1 MLHGLSRAMTG
12 PQLLTEVIM
21 SDSEQSYL
29 RDVQYRF
36 PDRLKARSIL
46 HTRYGRGDWFE
57 WLASN
62 IPLPA
67 GGVIADVGCGAGSFW
82 TNAPQSLP
90 SDLKLRLSDIS
101 EGMADAARASIAA
114 LRRWHDV
121 EVSVADAVALP
132 LANASVDTTIAIHM
146 LYHLTDPASGLREM
160 ARVTREGGAV
170 AVVLNPAG
178 TMAELSALAR
188 APFGGEIDPRPEPLS
203 SEQGLALMQ
212 REFAS
217 VDVVRYDDE
226 LRVTDPVD
234 LLGYLGSLPIADK
247 PGVMEKLA
255 AIVEDAFRRTD
266 GVFTIAKASEL
277 LIGRR

>member
-1 MLHGLSRAMTG
+1 MA
-12 PQLLTEVIM
+12 
-21 SDSEQSYL
+21 DSEQSYL

-36 PDRLKARSIL
+36 PDRLKARSVL
-46 HTRYGRGDWFE
+46 HARYGRGDWFE
-57 WLASN
+57 WLSTN
-62 IPLPA
+62 IPLSA

-82 TNAPQSLP
+82 TNAPQSVP
-90 SDLKLRLSDIS
+90 SDLRLRLFDIS
-101 EGMADAARASIAA
+101 DGMVDSARAAIAA
-114 LRRWHDV
+114 MQRWQDV
-121 EVSVADAVALP
+121 EAFVADAVALP
-132 LANASVDTTIAIHM
+132 LADASVDTTIAIHM
-146 LYHLTDPASGLREM
+146 LYHLTDPASGLKEM
-160 ARVTREGGAV
+160 ARVTREGGVV

-188 APFGGEIDPRPEPLS
+188 APFGGEPDSRPEPLS

-212 REFAS
+212 REFES

-255 AIVEDAFRRTD
+255 AIVEDAFRKTD
-266 GVFTIAKASEL
+266 GAFTITKASEL
-277 LIGRR
+277 LLGRR

>member
-1 MLHGLSRAMTG
+1 MA
-12 PQLLTEVIM
+12 
-21 SDSEQSYL
+21 DSEQSYL

-57 WLASN
+57 WLSTN

-82 TNAPQSLP
+82 TNAPQSVP
-90 SDLKLRLSDIS
+90 SDLTLRLFDIS
-101 EGMADAARASIAA
+101 EGMVDPARAAIAA
-114 LRRWHDV
+114 MQRWYDI

-132 LANASVDTTIAIHM
+132 LADASMDTTIAIHM
-146 LYHLTDPASGLREM
+146 LYHLSDPASGLREM
-160 ARVTREGGAV
+160 ARVTREGGVV

-188 APFGGEIDPRPEPLS
+188 APFGGETDPRPEPLS

-217 VDVVRYDDE
+217 VDMVRYDDE
-226 LRVTDPVD
+226 LCVTDPVD
-234 LLGYLGSLPIADK
+234 LLGYLSSLPIADK
-247 PGVMEKLA
+247 PGAMEKLA
-255 AIVEDAFRRTD
+255 VAVEDAFRRTD
-266 GVFTIAKASEL
+266 GVFTITKASEL

>member
-1 MLHGLSRAMTG
+1 MLATQKEGCGALYRESRAMDENRRY
-12 PQLLTEVIM
+12 LT
-21 SDSEQSYL
+21 
-29 RDVQYRF
+29 DVQYRF

-57 WLASN
+57 WLSAN

-67 GGVIADVGCGAGSFW
+67 GGVIADVGCGGGSFW
-82 TNAPQSLP
+82 TNAPQSVP
-90 SDLKLRLSDIS
+90 SDLRLRLFDIS
-101 EGMADAARASIAA
+101 EGMVDAARTSILAM
-114 LRRWHDV
+114 RRWHDV
-121 EVSVADAVALP
+121 EACVADAVALP
-132 LANASVDTTIAIHM
+132 LADSVVDTTIAIHM

-160 ARVTREGGAV
+160 ARATREGGVV

-188 APFGGEIDPRPEPLS
+188 APFGGETDPRPEPLS

-212 REFAS
+212 REFVS

-234 LLGYLGSLPIADK
+234 LLGYLGSLPIAEK
-247 PGVMEKLA
+247 PGIMEKLA
-255 AIVEDAFRRTD
+255 ATVEDAFRETN
-266 GVFTIAKASEL
+266 GVFTITKASEL

>member
-1 MLHGLSRAMTG
+1 MA
-12 PQLLTEVIM
+12 
-21 SDSEQSYL
+21 DSEQSYL

-46 HTRYGRGDWFE
+46 HNRYGRGDWFA
-57 WLASN
+57 WLSSN
-62 IPLPA
+62 IPLPL

-82 TNAPQSLP
+82 ANAPQSVP
-90 SDLKLRLSDIS
+90 SNLRLRLFDIS
-101 EGMADAARASIAA
+101 QGMVDAARASIGAMQ
-114 LRRWHDV
+114 RWHDV
-121 EVSVADAVALP
+121 EVSVADVAALP
-132 LANASVDTTIAIHM
+132 LADASADTTIAIHM
-146 LYHLTDPASGLREM
+146 LYHLADPASGLKEM
-160 ARVTREGGAV
+160 ARVTREDGVV

-188 APFGGEIDPRPEPLS
+188 APFGDADPRPEPLS
-203 SEQGLALMQ
+203 SEQGMVLM
-212 REFAS
+212 RGEFAS
-217 VDVVRYDDE
+217 VDVVRYNDE

-255 AIVEDAFRRTD
+255 AAVEDAFRRSD
-266 GVFTIAKASEL
+266 GVFTINKASEL

>member
-1 MLHGLSRAMTG
+1 
-12 PQLLTEVIM
+12 M
-21 SDSEQSYL
+21 SGSEQSYL

-82 TNAPQSLP
+82 TNAPQSVP
-90 SDLKLRLSDIS
+90 SDLKLRLFDIS
-101 EGMADAARASIAA
+101 EGMIDAARASIAA
-114 LRRWHDV
+114 MQRWHDV
-121 EVSVADAVALP
+121 EASVADAVALP
-132 LANASVDTTIAIHM
+132 MTAASVDTTIAIHM
-146 LYHLTDPASGLREM
+146 LYHLTDPASGLKEM
-160 ARVTREGGAV
+160 ARVTRGGGVV

-188 APFGGEIDPRPEPLS
+188 APFGGETDPRPEPLS
-203 SEQGLALMQ
+203 SEQGLTLMQ

-226 LRVTDPVD
+226 LRVTDPID

-247 PGVMEKLA
+247 PGVMDKLA
-255 AIVEDAFRRTD
+255 AIVQDAFRRTD
-266 GVFTIAKASEL
+266 GVFTITKASEL

>member
-1 MLHGLSRAMTG
+1 MTRES
-12 PQLLTEVIM
+12 LM
-21 SDSEQSYL
+21 ADEQAYL

-57 WLASN
+57 WLAAN

-67 GGVIADVGCGAGSFW
+67 GGLIADVGCGAGSFW
-82 TNAPQSLP
+82 TNAPEFLTA
-90 SDLKLRLSDIS
+90 DLRLRLFDIS
-101 EGMADAARASIAA
+101 QGMADAARVAVDAMQ
-114 LRRWHDV
+114 RWRDV
-121 EVSVADAVALP
+121 EVCVADATALP
-132 LANASVDTTIAIHM
+132 LADGSVDTTIAVHM
-146 LYHLTDPASGLREM
+146 LYHLDDPVAGLKEM
-160 ARVTREGGAV
+160 SRVTRDGGVV
-170 AVVLNPAG
+170 AVVLNSSG

-188 APFGGEIDPRPEPLS
+188 APFGYMPDPPSEPLT

-212 REFAS
+212 DEFAS

-247 PGVMEKLA
+247 PGVMEDLA
-255 AIVEDAFRRTD
+255 AAVQDAFRRTD
-266 GVFTIAKASEL
+266 GVFTITKTSEL
-277 LIGRR
+277 LIGRK

>member
-1 MLHGLSRAMTG
+1 
-12 PQLLTEVIM
+12 M

-29 RDVQYRF
+29 REVQYRF

-46 HTRYGRGDWFE
+46 HTRYGRGDWFR

-62 IPLPA
+62 IPLP
-67 GGVIADVGCGAGSFW
+67 GGAVIADVGCGAGSFW
-82 TNAPQSLP
+82 TNAPQSVP
-90 SDLKLRLSDIS
+90 SDLKLRLFDIS
-101 EGMADAARASIAA
+101 EGMVDAARVSIAA
-114 LRRWHDV
+114 LPRWHDV
-121 EVSVADAVALP
+121 EASVADAVALP
-132 LANASVDTTIAIHM
+132 LVDASVDTTIAIHM

-160 ARVTREGGAV
+160 ARVTREGGVV

-188 APFGGEIDPRPEPLS
+188 APFGDETDPRPEPLS
-203 SEQGLALMQ
+203 SEQGLKLMQ
-212 REFAS
+212 GEFAS

-234 LLGYLGSLPIADK
+234 LLSYLGSLPIADK

-266 GVFTIAKASEL
+266 GVFTITKALSSPH
-277 LIGRR
+277 RVVRVYR

>member
-1 MLHGLSRAMTG
+1 
-12 PQLLTEVIM
+12 M
-21 SDSEQSYL
+21 SGSEQSYL
-29 RDVQYRF
+29 SDVQYRF

-82 TNAPQSLP
+82 TNAPQSVP
-90 SDLKLRLSDIS
+90 SDLKLRLFDIS
-101 EGMADAARASIAA
+101 EGMIDAARASIAA
-114 LRRWHDV
+114 MQRWHDV
-121 EVSVADAVALP
+121 AASVADAVALP
-132 LANASVDTTIAIHM
+132 LTAASVDTTIAIHM
-146 LYHLTDPASGLREM
+146 LYHLTDPASGLKEM
-160 ARVTREGGAV
+160 ARVTRGGGVV

-178 TMAELSALAR
+178 TMAELSALAL
-188 APFGGEIDPRPEPLS
+188 APFGGETDPRPEPLS
-203 SEQGLALMQ
+203 SEQGLTLMQ

-226 LRVTDPVD
+226 LRVTDPID

-247 PGVMEKLA
+247 PGVMDKLA
-255 AIVEDAFRRTD
+255 AIVQDAFRRTD
-266 GVFTIAKASEL
+266 GVFTITKASEL

>member
-1 MLHGLSRAMTG
+1 MA
-12 PQLLTEVIM
+12 
-21 SDSEQSYL
+21 DSEQSYL

-57 WLASN
+57 WLSTN

-82 TNAPQSLP
+82 TNAPQSVP
-90 SDLKLRLSDIS
+90 SDLTLRLFDIS
-101 EGMADAARASIAA
+101 EGMVDPARAAIAA
-114 LRRWHDV
+114 MQRWYDI

-132 LANASVDTTIAIHM
+132 LADASMDTTIAIHM
-146 LYHLTDPASGLREM
+146 LYHLSDPASGLREM
-160 ARVTREGGAV
+160 ARVTREGGVV

-188 APFGGEIDPRPEPLS
+188 APFGGETDPRPEPLS

-217 VDVVRYDDE
+217 VDMVRYDDE
-226 LRVTDPVD
+226 LCVTDPID
-234 LLGYLGSLPIADK
+234 LLGYLSSLPIADK

-255 AIVEDAFRRTD
+255 VAVEDAFRRTD
-266 GVFTIAKASEL
+266 GVFTITKASEL

>member
-1 MLHGLSRAMTG
+1 MAS
-12 PQLLTEVIM
+12 
-21 SDSEQSYL
+21 SEQSYL

-57 WLASN
+57 WLSAN

-82 TNAPQSLP
+82 TNAPQAVP

-101 EGMADAARASIAA
+101 QGMVDAARAAIAA
-114 LRRWHDV
+114 VQRWHDV

-132 LANASVDTTIAIHM
+132 LADAGVDTTIAIHM
-146 LYHLTDPASGLREM
+146 LYHLADPTAGLKEM
-160 ARVTREGGAV
+160 ARVTREGGTV

-188 APFGGEIDPRPEPLS
+188 APFGGQADPRPEPLS
-203 SEQGLALMQ
+203 SEQGLALMHDA
-212 REFAS
+212 FAS
-217 VDVVRYDDE
+217 VDVIRYDDE

-234 LLGYLGSLPIADK
+234 LLGYLTSLPIADK
-247 PGVMEKLA
+247 PGIMEQLA
-255 AIVEDAFRRTD
+255 AAVQDAFEREN
-266 GVFTIAKASEL
+266 GVFTITKASEL

>member
-1 MLHGLSRAMTG
+1 MADG
-12 PQLLTEVIM
+12 
-21 SDSEQSYL
+21 EQSYL

-46 HTRYGRGDWFE
+46 HTRYGRGDWFD
-57 WLASN
+57 WLSTN

-82 TNAPQSLP
+82 TNLPQSVP
-90 SDLKLRLSDIS
+90 SDLSLRLFDIS
-101 EGMADAARASIAA
+101 EGMVDAARASIAA
-114 LRRWHDV
+114 MQRWHDV
-121 EVSVADAVALP
+121 EAFVADAVALP
-132 LANASVDTTIAIHM
+132 LADASVDTTIAIHM
-146 LYHLTDPASGLREM
+146 LYHLTDPASGLKEM
-160 ARVTREGGAV
+160 ARVTREGGVV

-188 APFGGEIDPRPEPLS
+188 APFGGEADPRPEPLS

-212 REFAS
+212 RVFAS

-226 LRVTDPVD
+226 LRVTDPID
-234 LLGYLGSLPIADK
+234 LLSYLGSLPIADK

-255 AIVEDAFRRTD
+255 AIVEEAFRRTD
-266 GVFTIAKASEL
+266 SAFTITKASEL

>member
-1 MLHGLSRAMTG
+1 M
-12 PQLLTEVIM
+12 
-21 SDSEQSYL
+21 
-29 RDVQYRF
+29 
-36 PDRLKARSIL
+36 
-46 HTRYGRGDWFE
+46 
-57 WLASN
+57 
-62 IPLPA
+62 
-67 GGVIADVGCGAGSFW
+67 
-82 TNAPQSLP
+82 
-90 SDLKLRLSDIS
+90 
-101 EGMADAARASIAA
+101 DAARASIAT
-114 LRRWHDV
+114 LQRWHDV
-121 EVSVADAVALP
+121 EASVADAVALP
-132 LANASVDTTIAIHM
+132 LTDASVDTTIAIHM
-146 LYHLTDPASGLREM
+146 LYHLIDPASGLREM
-160 ARVTREGGAV
+160 ARVTREGGVV

-188 APFGGEIDPRPEPLS
+188 APFEGETDPRPEPLS

-234 LLGYLGSLPIADK
+234 LLGYLGSLPIDDK

-266 GVFTIAKASEL
+266 GVFTITKASEL

>member
-1 MLHGLSRAMTG
+1 MT
-12 PQLLTEVIM
+12 
-21 SDSEQSYL
+21 DSEQSYL

-57 WLASN
+57 WLSSN

-82 TNAPQSLP
+82 TNAPQSVP
-90 SDLKLRLSDIS
+90 SDLKLRLSDNS
-101 EGMADAARASIAA
+101 EGMVDAARASIAA
-114 LRRWHDV
+114 MQRWHDV

-132 LANASVDTTIAIHM
+132 LADASVDTTIAIHM
-146 LYHLTDPASGLREM
+146 LYHLADPASGLKEM
-160 ARVTREGGAV
+160 ARVTRESGAV

-188 APFGGEIDPRPEPLS
+188 APFGDEPDPRPEPLS
-203 SEQGLALMQ
+203 SEQGRALMQ
-212 REFAS
+212 SAFAR
-217 VDVVRYDDE
+217 VETVRYDDE

-247 PGVMEKLA
+247 PGVMEQLA
-255 AIVEDAFRRTD
+255 VAVEDAFRRTD
-266 GVFTIAKASEL
+266 GVFTITKASEL

>member
-1 MLHGLSRAMTG
+1 MA
-12 PQLLTEVIM
+12 
-21 SDSEQSYL
+21 DSEQRYL

-36 PDRLKARSIL
+36 PDRLKARSVL

-57 WLASN
+57 WLSAN

-67 GGVIADVGCGAGSFW
+67 GGVIADVGCGTGSFW
-82 TNAPQSLP
+82 TNAPQWVP

-101 EGMADAARASIAA
+101 EGMVDATRAAIAA
-114 LRRWHDV
+114 MRRWHDV

-132 LANASVDTTIAIHM
+132 LVDASVDTTITIHM
-146 LYHLTDPASGLREM
+146 LYHLADPASGLEEM

-170 AVVLNPAG
+170 AVVLNSAG
-178 TMAELSALAR
+178 TMTELSALAR
-188 APFGGEIDPRPEPLS
+188 APFGGEADPRPEPLS
-203 SEQGLALMQ
+203 SEQGLALME
-212 REFAS
+212 RAFGR

-234 LLGYLGSLPIADK
+234 LWGYLGSLPIADTS
-247 PGVMEKLA
+247 GAMEKLA
-255 AIVEDAFRRTD
+255 IAVEDAFRRTD
-266 GVFTIAKASEL
+266 GVFTITKASEL

>member
-1 MLHGLSRAMTG
+1 
-12 PQLLTEVIM
+12 M
-21 SDSEQSYL
+21 SDGEQSYL

-57 WLASN
+57 WLSTN

-82 TNAPQSLP
+82 TNAPQSVP
-90 SDLKLRLSDIS
+90 SDLRLRLFDIS
-101 EGMADAARASIAA
+101 EGMVDAARAFITAMQ
-114 LRRWHDV
+114 RWHDV
-121 EVSVADAVALP
+121 EATVADAVALP
-132 LANASVDTTIAIHM
+132 LPDASADTTIAIHM
-146 LYHLTDPASGLREM
+146 LYHLANPASGLREM
-160 ARVTREGGAV
+160 ARVTREGGVV
-170 AVVLNPAG
+170 AVVLNSAG

-188 APFGGEIDPRPEPLS
+188 APFGDETDSRPEPLS
-203 SEQGLALMQ
+203 SEQGLVLMQ
-212 REFAS
+212 SEFAS
-217 VDVVRYDDE
+217 VEVVRYDDE

-255 AIVEDAFRRTD
+255 DAVEDAFRRTD
-266 GVFTIAKASEL
+266 GVFTITKTSEL

>member
-1 MLHGLSRAMTG
+1 
-12 PQLLTEVIM
+12 M

-82 TNAPQSLP
+82 TNAPQSVP

-101 EGMADAARASIAA
+101 EGMVDAARASIAA
-114 LRRWHDV
+114 LQRWHDV

-132 LANASVDTTIAIHM
+132 LVDASVDTTIAIHM

-160 ARVTREGGAV
+160 ARVTREGGVV

-178 TMAELSALAR
+178 TMSELSALAR
-188 APFGGEIDPRPEPLS
+188 TPFGGETDPRPEPLS
-203 SEQGLALMQ
+203 SEQGLTLMQ

-247 PGVMEKLA
+247 PDVMEKLA

-266 GVFTIAKASEL
+266 GVFTITKASEL